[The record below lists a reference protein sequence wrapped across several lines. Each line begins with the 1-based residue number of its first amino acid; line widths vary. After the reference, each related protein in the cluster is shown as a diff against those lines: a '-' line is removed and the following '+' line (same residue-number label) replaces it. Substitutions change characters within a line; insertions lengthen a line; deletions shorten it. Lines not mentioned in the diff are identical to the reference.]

1 MENIFLGLENKFHG
15 KNVKVEILA
24 WHRAF
29 SLAACFVALV
39 PAVVVPVAS
48 PLDADSVSERLLL
61 NLIQFEMKPDS
72 ESPKNL
78 LIHCPLS
85 HWNSSRRLHCDGVV
99 AVVVVVV
106 VAVVVVVGGGGGGPS
121 PLASLSSAATF

>member
-1 MENIFLGLENKFHG
+1 M
-15 KNVKVEILA
+15 
-24 WHRAF
+24 
-29 SLAACFVALV
+29 
-39 PAVVVPVAS
+39 
-48 PLDADSVSERLLL
+48 LLL
-61 NLIQFEMKPDS
+61 HLIQFKMKPDS
-72 ESPKNL
+72 ESSHNL

-106 VAVVVVVGGGGGGPS
+106 GGGGGGPS

>member
-1 MENIFLGLENKFHG
+1 M
-15 KNVKVEILA
+15 
-24 WHRAF
+24 
-29 SLAACFVALV
+29 
-39 PAVVVPVAS
+39 
-48 PLDADSVSERLLL
+48 SERLLL
-61 NLIQFEMKPDS
+61 DLIQFKMKPDS
-72 ESPKNL
+72 ESSHNL

-106 VAVVVVVGGGGGGPS
+106 VAVVVVVGGGGPS